1 MLVKKGQNLIRMFLR
16 FHKRTVNKTIL
27 GFHPLWIYLY
37 DQMVFV
43 KLKKSGFDQI
53 VFSGF
58 WSNRMGGGN
67 FSIVSPFVAFDPRAP
82 ADSSVIVAPKGELI
96 KTETSVARWFPIISS
111 KIYHINSKWFQTEES
126 CQFIAPSS
134 SHLLIWKSGTISYCT
149 SCDVVGA
156 NQALPCFGLTHFTSR
171 AVQRQI

>member
-1 MLVKKGQNLIRMFLR
+1 MCIAIISIALFKTYF
-16 FHKRTVNKTIL
+16 VNTFVWSN
-27 GFHPLWIYLY
+27 GFCQITNC
-37 DQMVFV
+37 
-43 KLKKSGFDQI
+43 GFDRI

-67 FSIVSPFVAFDPRAP
+67 FSIVSPFVAFDPCTP

-134 SHLLIWKSGTISYCT
+134 SHLIWKNGLISYCT
-149 SCDVVGA
+149 SCNALSHQDISSLDCSSPPSHSG
-156 NQALPCFGLTHFTSR
+156 NFDNDALP
-171 AVQRQI
+171 